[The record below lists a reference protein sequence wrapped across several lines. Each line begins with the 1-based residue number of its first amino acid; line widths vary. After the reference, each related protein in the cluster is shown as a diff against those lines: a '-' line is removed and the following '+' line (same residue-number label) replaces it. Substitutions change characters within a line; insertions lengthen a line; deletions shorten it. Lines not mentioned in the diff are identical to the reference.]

1 MTESTIH
8 ELDPFKI
15 SHQHRKP
22 CSVMARVAGSQ
33 ARDVDSLAESVMV
46 LNILFY
52 RIDLIRNNYE
62 KTRLIQ

>member
-1 MTESTIH
+1 M
-8 ELDPFKI
+8 
-15 SHQHRKP
+15 
-22 CSVMARVAGSQ
+22 VRVAGSQ